1 VLLEKEAHQ
10 GGVYLVNITAKKTV
24 KSNDVKCYYFL
35 TTFENLC
42 CNLL

>member
-10 GGVYLVNITAKKTV
+10 GGVYLVNITAKTV